1 MPNPHWPQQLC
12 QIRTFVLASDARLAK
27 DSSMAIRSKRGV
39 RFVRIRDI
47 VDNIGIP
54 VAERILVIHARSGCD
69 TVSATFGHGKSV
81 LLKMVQK
88 KDDAR
93 NLVDIFMCDSVSSAE
108 VSEAGAKLFVLM

>member
-1 MPNPHWPQQLC
+1 
-12 QIRTFVLASDARLAK
+12 
-27 DSSMAIRSKRGV
+27 MAIRSKRGI

-47 VDNIGIP
+47 VDIIGTP
-54 VAERILVIHARSGCD
+54 VAERILVIHAWSGCD